1 MHFRALAV
9 LPLAPAV
16 LPLRYLLKKHVIQK
30 VGKAFGGTGAVL
42 VAVLPPK
49 EKLWTACYE
58 KFNIFCI
65 RTPNSMILGSFRREQ
80 QALQDHVEKHHS
92 PRKDAIK
99 K

>member
-16 LPLRYLLKKHVIQK
+16 VPPRYLLKNNVIQK
-30 VGKAFGGTGAVL
+30 VGKAFGGIGAVL

-65 RTPNSMILGSFRREQ
+65 RTLNSMILGSFRREQ
-80 QALQDHVEKHHS
+80 QALQDHAEKHHS
-92 PRKDAIK
+92 QNKEDK
-99 K
+99 TK